1 MERLMNEEVSNQ
13 LKEIFGGMK
22 QDITMVLFTKEGEC
36 PTCEET
42 KSLLM
47 EVEAL
52 SDKIHV
58 VLKDFEK
65 DTEDVAKYNIEMVPS
80 FIMLDS
86 NNEYKGVKFNGIP
99 AGHEINSFV
108 PAILEMSGVTGE
120 VPAAI
125 AERIAKIDK
134 KINIKVFITLSCPHC
149 PGAVANAHKLAMLNS
164 NIEGEMVEA
173 QTFTELSNKHGVS
186 GVPKIVINDKYEL
199 VGNQP
204 IEEFLKTIEGIA

>member
-1 MERLMNEEVSNQ
+1 MEKLMNEEIQNQ
-13 LKEIFGGMK
+13 LREIFSSMK
-22 QDITMVLFTKEGEC
+22 HDVTMVLFTKEGEC

-47 EVEAL
+47 ETEEL

-58 VLKDFEK
+58 VLKDINK
-65 DTEDVAKYNIEMVPS
+65 DADEAKKYNIEMVPS
-80 FIMLDS
+80 FVLLDH
-86 NNEYKGVKFNGIP
+86 NNEYLGVKFNGIP

-108 PAILEMSGVTGE
+108 PAILEMSGTTGQ
-120 VPAAI
+120 VPSNI

-134 KINIKVFITLSCPHC
+134 PVNIKVFVTLSCPHC
-149 PGAVANAHKLAMLNS
+149 PGAVMNAHKLAMLNK
-164 NIEGEMVEA
+164 NIEGEMIEA
-173 QTFTELSNKHGVS
+173 QTFFELSNKHNVS

-204 IEEFLKTIEGIA
+204 IEEFLKTIENMA

>member
-1 MERLMNEEVSNQ
+1 MERLMNEEVQNQ
-13 LKEIFGGMK
+13 LREIFGGM
-22 QDITMVLFTKEGEC
+22 QNDITMVLFTKEGEC
-36 PTCEET
+36 VTCEET

-47 EVEAL
+47 EVEEL
-52 SDKIHV
+52 SEKIHV
-58 VLKDFEK
+58 VYKDFEK
-65 DTEDVAKYNIEMVPS
+65 DIEDVEKYNIEMVPS
-80 FIMLDS
+80 FVMLDH

-120 VPAAI
+120 VPAEI

-134 KINIKVFITLSCPHC
+134 PVNIKVFVTLSCPHC
-149 PGAVANAHKLAMLNS
+149 PGAVSNAHKLAMLNN
-164 NIEGEMVEA
+164 NIVGEMVEA
-173 QTFTELSNKHGVS
+173 QTFSELSNKHNVS

-204 IEEFLKTIEGIA
+204 IEEFLKTIEGMA